1 MLFERDDAM
10 SKLRLDPVSE
20 QAIDWMVKLR
30 ADTPD
35 AALQTRFNAWLAMDP
50 AHLQAWTQLQDRLG
64 ASFNTVLA
72 LDRRLPGQASEA
84 RQILLQPQG
93 SRRDALRVIAGLGL
107 LGGSLWLC
115 ARTPLGDSLLADLS
129 TGRGQ
134 RQAFDLADGSR
145 LNLNAN
151 SAVDLRFDDQQRLVV
166 LRHGELV
173 IQVAPDPQRPLR
185 VRTAQGQVQA
195 LGTRFLVAQE
205 QDVTRVV
212 VLQHSVQLR
221 LPDGTTRDLQ
231 EGQSALLATGRIT
244 PTAGDQRGRADWLV
258 GRLNVLDEPL
268 EQVVEALRPYQRG
281 LIRIAPQ
288 VRHLRVQGVF
298 PLDDPARTLAALA
311 ETLPIQVDSYS
322 PWLTL
327 IRARN
332 T

>member
-1 MLFERDDAM
+1 M

-30 ADTPD
+30 AGTPD

-50 AHLQAWTQLQDRLG
+50 AHLQAWTNLQERLG
-64 ASFNTVLA
+64 ASFNTVRA
-72 LDRRLPGQASEA
+72 LDRRVPGQAGEA

-107 LGGSLWLC
+107 LGGGLWLC
-115 ARTPLGDSLLADLS
+115 ARSPLGDSLLADLS

-134 RQAFDLADGSR
+134 RQGYNLADGSR

-151 SAVDLRFDDQQRLVV
+151 SAVDLRFYDQQRLVV

-205 QDVTRVV
+205 QDATRVV

-281 LIRIAPQ
+281 FIRIAPQ

>member
-1 MLFERDDAM
+1 M

-30 ADTPD
+30 AGTPD

-50 AHLQAWTQLQDRLG
+50 AHLQAWTNLQERLG
-64 ASFNTVLA
+64 ASFNTVRA
-72 LDRRLPGQASEA
+72 LDRRVPGQAGEA

-107 LGGSLWLC
+107 LGGGLWLC
-115 ARTPLGDSLLADLS
+115 ARSPLGDSLLADLS

-134 RQAFDLADGSR
+134 RQGYNLADGSR

-205 QDVTRVV
+205 QDATRVV

-281 LIRIAPQ
+281 FIRIAPQ

>member
-1 MLFERDDAM
+1 M

-30 ADTPD
+30 AGTPD

-64 ASFNTVLA
+64 ASFNTVRA

-115 ARTPLGDSLLADLS
+115 ARSPLGDSLLADLS

-145 LNLNAN
+145 LNLNAS

-221 LPDGTTRDLQ
+221 MPDGTTRDLQ

-281 LIRIAPQ
+281 FIRIAPQ

-311 ETLPIQVDSYS
+311 ETLPIQMDSYS

-327 IRARN
+327 IRPRN

>member
-1 MLFERDDAM
+1 M

-30 ADTPD
+30 AGTPD

-50 AHLQAWTQLQDRLG
+50 AHLQAWTKLQDRLG
-64 ASFNTVLA
+64 ASFNPVRA
-72 LDRRLPGQASEA
+72 LDRRVPGQASEA
-84 RQILLQPQG
+84 RQILLQPHA

-107 LGGSLWLC
+107 LGGGLWLG
-115 ARTPLGDSLLADLS
+115 ARSPLGDSLLADLS
-129 TGRGQ
+129 TGRGE

-151 SAVDLRFDDQQRLVV
+151 SAVDLRFDAQQRLVI

-205 QDVTRVV
+205 QDATRVV

-231 EGQSALLATGRIT
+231 EGQSALLTTARIT
-244 PTAGDQRGRADWLV
+244 PTEGDQRGRADWLL

-268 EQVVEALRPYQRG
+268 DQVVAALRPYQRG
-281 LIRIAPQ
+281 FIRVAPEI
-288 VRHLRVQGVF
+288 RHLRVQGVF
-298 PLDDPARTLAALA
+298 PLDDPIRTLAALA
-311 ETLPIQVDSYS
+311 ETLPIRVDSYS
-322 PWLTL
+322 PWLTF
-327 IRARN
+327 IRAR
-332 T
+332 

>member
-1 MLFERDDAM
+1 M

-64 ASFNTVLA
+64 ASFNTVRA

-107 LGGSLWLC
+107 LGGSLWLG
-115 ARTPLGDSLLADLS
+115 ARSPLGDSLLADLS

-166 LRHGELV
+166 LRHGELM

-281 LIRIAPQ
+281 FIRIAPQ

-327 IRARN
+327 IRPRY

>member
-1 MLFERDDAM
+1 M

-30 ADTPD
+30 AGTPD

-50 AHLQAWTQLQDRLG
+50 AHLQAWTTLQERLG
-64 ASFNTVLA
+64 ASFNTVRA
-72 LDRRLPGQASEA
+72 LDRRVPGQAGEA

-107 LGGSLWLC
+107 LGGGLWLC
-115 ARTPLGDSLLADLS
+115 ARSPLGDSLLADLS

-134 RQAFDLADGSR
+134 RQGYNLADGSR

-205 QDVTRVV
+205 QDATRVV

-281 LIRIAPQ
+281 FIRIAPQ